1 MTADT
6 TVKKLLIVDDS
17 KVSRMLMRAQ
27 IVAVRPE
34 WIIVDASSGA
44 DALIL
49 VEQAPPD
56 YCMMDINMP
65 GILGTDAAEKIL
77 EKHPSIRMV
86 IFSANI
92 QETYQFRA
100 NALGAAFVA
109 KPVSEKSI
117 ALALHHFQCPN

>member
-1 MTADT
+1 MTADN

-34 WIIVDASSGA
+34 WIIVDASSG
-44 DALIL
+44 DEALTL
-49 VEQAPPD
+49 VEQDPPD

>member
-1 MTADT
+1 MTADNI
-6 TVKKLLIVDDS
+6 VKKLLIVDDS

-27 IVAVRPE
+27 IVAVHPE
-34 WIIVDASSGA
+34 WIIVDASSG
-44 DALIL
+44 DEALTL
-49 VEQAPPD
+49 VEQDPPD
-56 YCMMDINMP
+56 YCMIDINMP

>member
-1 MTADT
+1 MTADN

-27 IVAVRPE
+27 ILAVHPE
-34 WIIVDASSGA
+34 WSISDASTGEESIA
-44 DALIL
+44 L
-49 VEQAPPD
+49 VEKEPPD
-56 YCMMDINMP
+56 YCIMDINMP

-77 EKHPSIRMV
+77 EKHPSMRLV

-92 QETYQFRA
+92 QETYQCRA

-117 ALALHHFQCPN
+117 ALALNHFLCPT

>member
-1 MTADT
+1 MTADNI
-6 TVKKLLIVDDS
+6 VKKLLIVDDS

-27 IVAVRPE
+27 IVAVHPE
-34 WIIVDASSGA
+34 WIIVDASSG
-44 DALIL
+44 DEALTL
-49 VEQAPPD
+49 VEQDPPD

>member
-1 MTADT
+1 MTADN

-34 WIIVDASSGA
+34 WIIVDASSG
-44 DALIL
+44 DEALIL
-49 VEQAPPD
+49 VEQDPPD